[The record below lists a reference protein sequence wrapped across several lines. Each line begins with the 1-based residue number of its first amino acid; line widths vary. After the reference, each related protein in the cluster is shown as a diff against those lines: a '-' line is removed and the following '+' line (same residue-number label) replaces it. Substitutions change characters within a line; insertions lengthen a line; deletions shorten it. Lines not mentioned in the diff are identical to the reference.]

1 MAELTVQKI
10 DLNGL
15 SPTYAACDSA
25 GDTFLNTTSRTFLHF
40 KNGDTADK
48 TVTIASLKKCDQGF
62 IHNVVITVPAGGEV
76 MVGAFSQIRF
86 NDTNRKV
93 SVSYSD
99 VTNLTVAALDLST

>member
-1 MAELTVQKI
+1 MADLTVQKI

-15 SPTYAACDSA
+15 APSYAACDSA

-48 TVTIASLKKCDQGF
+48 TVTIASLKQCDQGYT
-62 IHNVVITVPAGGEV
+62 HNVVLTVPAGGDV

-86 NDTNRKV
+86 NDTSRKV
-93 SVSYSD
+93 SITYSD
-99 VTNLTVAALDLST
+99 VTSLTVAALDLST